1 MTAKRSRT
9 PSTLI
14 NSVLPKDM
22 VTTLILEMD
31 EHYAEA
37 VREMKHTIS
46 DQVQVNVL
54 RWQQDAAIRRASR

>member
-1 MTAKRSRT
+1 MTARRTRT

-14 NSVLPKDM
+14 NSVLPRELAH
-22 VTTLILEMD
+22 TLILEMD